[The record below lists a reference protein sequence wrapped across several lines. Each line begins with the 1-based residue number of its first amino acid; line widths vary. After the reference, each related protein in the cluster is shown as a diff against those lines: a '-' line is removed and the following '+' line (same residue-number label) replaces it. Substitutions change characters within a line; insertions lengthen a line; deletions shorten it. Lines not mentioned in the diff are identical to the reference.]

1 MKLKELRENNH
12 MSQTEFAKIM
22 NIKRVTYNKYEL
34 GTNEPNLDILK
45 QIANY
50 YNVSLDYLCDRQWN
64 NNIGYI
70 PEKRKQ
76 IIASILALSDDDF
89 DKLNYYIKGFLDGH
103 SKEQE
108 INFYNP
114 GDEV

>member
-50 YNVSLDYLCDRQWN
+50 YNVSLDYLCDRQWDN
-64 NNIGYI
+64 KAYI
-70 PEKRKQ
+70 EVWK
-76 IIASILALSDDDF
+76 LSDEQKANLYIIE
-89 DKLNYYIKGFLDGH
+89 KLSQKNNLRANGYLIGLLQ
-103 SKEQE
+103 EQQTS
-108 INFYNP
+108 
-114 GDEV
+114 EV